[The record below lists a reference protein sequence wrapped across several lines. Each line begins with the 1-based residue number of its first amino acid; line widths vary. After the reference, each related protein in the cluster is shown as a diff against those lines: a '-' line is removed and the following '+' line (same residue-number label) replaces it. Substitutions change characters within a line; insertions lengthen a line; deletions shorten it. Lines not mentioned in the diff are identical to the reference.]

1 MNSDNTDDDDLWS
14 SFPSLGDQFSG
25 NDEDNF
31 SKFYQEHEQYQEID
45 EELRQYM
52 YPTLADINTNNIL
65 PNITQPSTNPSPHT
79 DSGQSYKTNTTT
91 TATITATPTQSR
103 LEFLLTVPN
112 KICYYMNGGNIQ
124 QLMLLLDDILVPN
137 CILKTAS
144 LYYAVEGRENVKSY
158 INSIATGMHYCQ
170 CYIITATFT
179 TLYYN
184 LYTPY
189 MHIPPIYT
197 CVYIQLSRT

>member
-1 MNSDNTDDDDLWS
+1 MACDHTESDDDLWS
-14 SFPSLGDQFSG
+14 SFPSLGDQFPNA
-25 NDEDNF
+25 NDDDNF

-52 YPTLADINTNNIL
+52 YPTLANINTNNIL
-65 PNITQPSTNPSPHT
+65 PNITQPSTNPSPRT

-91 TATITATPTQSR
+91 STPTITTPIQTR

-158 INSIATGMHYCQ
+158 INSIATGTNCCILIYYFYS
-170 CYIITATFT
+170 CYYHTV
-179 TLYYN
+179 L
-184 LYTPY
+184 L
-189 MHIPPIYT
+189 
-197 CVYIQLSRT
+197 

>member
-1 MNSDNTDDDDLWS
+1 MACDHTESDDDLWS
-14 SFPSLGDQFSG
+14 SFPSLGDQFPG

-52 YPTLADINTNNIL
+52 YPTLANINTINIL
-65 PNITQPSTNPSPHT
+65 PNITQPITNPSPRT

-91 TATITATPTQSR
+91 TTTTIPATPTPPQTR

-124 QLMLLLDDILVPN
+124 QLMLLLNDILVPN

-158 INSIATGMHYCQ
+158 INSIATGTHYRLF
-170 CYIITATFT
+170 I
-179 TLYYN
+179 YY
-184 LYTPY
+184 YA
-189 MHIPPIYT
+189 
-197 CVYIQLSRT
+197 